1 MKRILVVLI
10 VVACL
15 YPASCGVT
23 ALHAAP
29 NSSSNIQVVKARI
42 TYYCGRDKWGS
53 RVACPRTKRANRGVT
68 VAAHPD
74 FKFGQRIYIPSLK
87 NVVGNGYFK
96 VQDRGGAVTRKK
108 ASRGKYYVFD
118 VYVSSYNELK
128 RNARKLPMYMN
139 VHIIR

>member
-1 MKRILVVLI
+1 MTKLFYFILTVVM
-10 VVACL
+10 L
-15 YPASCGVT
+15 YTNTSCVIT
-23 ALHAAP
+23 SYAAP
-29 NSSSNIQVVKARI
+29 PTANTRVVKARI

-53 RVACPRTKRANRGVT
+53 RVACPKTRRANRGVT

-74 FKFGQRIYIPSLK
+74 FKFGQKIYIPKLK
-87 NVVGNGYFK
+87 NIIGDGYFN
-96 VQDRGGAVTRKK
+96 VQDRGGAVTKRR
-108 ASRGKYYVFD
+108 ASKGKTYVFD

>member
-1 MKRILVVLI
+1 MRKILVILI
-10 VVACL
+10 AVVCL
-15 YPASCGVT
+15 YSPLSCTETV
-23 ALHAAP
+23 HAAP
-29 NSSSNIQVVKARI
+29 NSASNMRVVKARI

-53 RVACPRTKRANRGVT
+53 RVACPKTKRASRGLT
-68 VAAHPD
+68 IAAHPD
-74 FKFGQRIYIPSLK
+74 FKFGQKVYIPNLK
-87 NVVGNGYFK
+87 NVVGNGYFT
-96 VQDRGGAVTRKK
+96 VQDRGSAVTNKK